1 MYLHVGTLRVGNVGN
16 LAMSVVVHSAET
28 QSLLDLSDNVVPNL
42 CLRWTKLQMAARLE
56 RLAVGSVKLSQPLQV
71 FRTRIIRTT
80 TPNPRQRLK
89 VFGAHTIRTTA
100 PNPRQGLKI
109 LQQLAVQQ
117 MAPLVPGSV
126 K

>member
-1 MYLHVGTLRVGNVGN
+1 
-16 LAMSVVVHSAET
+16 
-28 QSLLDLSDNVVPNL
+28 
-42 CLRWTKLQMAARLE
+42 MAARLG
-56 RLAVGSVKLSQPLQV
+56 RLAVGCVKLRQPLQV

-117 MAPLVPGSV
+117 MAPLVPGSL